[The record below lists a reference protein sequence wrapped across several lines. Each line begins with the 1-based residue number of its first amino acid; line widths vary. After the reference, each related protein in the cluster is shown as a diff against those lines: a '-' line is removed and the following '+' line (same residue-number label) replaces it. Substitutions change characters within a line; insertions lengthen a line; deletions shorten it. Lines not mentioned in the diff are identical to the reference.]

1 MIDRPTAWPD
11 GRKLGGEN
19 GYPPEWHEWAQECQ
33 VKFIARQMLKVPQA
47 QRKAVHAQ
55 WVKKFPH
62 ATPQRIKD
70 VWNEVVA
77 EKNATRQGNKTQ
89 QIRNNATK
97 TQQMRNGRG
106 W

>member
-1 MIDRPTAWPD
+1 MIERPTAWPD

-33 VKFIARQMLKVPQA
+33 VKYIARQMLKVPQGA
-47 QRKAVHAQ
+47 RKSVHEQ
-55 WVKKFPH
+55 WAKKFPH
-62 ATPQRIKD
+62 ATPQRVKD
-70 VWNEVVA
+70 VWNEVV
-77 EKNATRQGNKTQ
+77 EEERATRWGNKTQ
-89 QIRNNATK
+89 QTRNNATK